1 LEFSF
6 SYWVL
11 SDGDIYVK
19 GEDKMPSPLGVL
31 IALLFVIILGVT
43 LFWMLRL
50 PRPMAQEVARA
61 VFSVQATRC
70 IVVPILDL
78 FYTERAVE
86 LACRM
91 GKQQNAGVVLAYI
104 IEVSRLVTL
113 DSPDTPEVEARAELA
128 LKHARTIVERHG
140 LKATTTSVHAREAGE
155 GITQIVHKYGG
166 DIVVLGVQAVERH
179 LPSIFARTAD
189 ALMKHPPCEVL
200 IDSMPG

>member
-1 LEFSF
+1 
-6 SYWVL
+6 
-11 SDGDIYVK
+11 
-19 GEDKMPSPLGVL
+19 MPHPVGVL
-31 IALLFVIILGVT
+31 MALLFLLALGAT

-50 PRPMAQEVARA
+50 PKAMTQEVARA

-91 GKQQNAGVVLAYI
+91 GKQQEASIVLAYI
-104 IEVSRLVTL
+104 IEVPRLMTL
-113 DSPDTPEVEARAELA
+113 DSPLPKEVEERAQQALLNARA
-128 LKHARTIVERHG
+128 IVERHG
-140 LKATTTSVHAREAGE
+140 LKAMTTTMRAREANE
-155 GITQIVHKYGG
+155 GVGQIVRTYHG

-179 LPSIFARTAD
+179 LPSIFTRTAD
-189 ALMKHPPCEVL
+189 ALMRRPPCEVL

>member
-1 LEFSF
+1 
-6 SYWVL
+6 
-11 SDGDIYVK
+11 
-19 GEDKMPSPLGVL
+19 MPHPLGVT
-31 IALLFVIILGVT
+31 IAFLFILILGST

-50 PRPMAQEVARA
+50 PAAMTQEVARA

-91 GKQQNAGVVLAYI
+91 GKQQNAGIVLAYI
-104 IEVSRLVTL
+104 VEVPRLVTL
-113 DSPDTPEVEARAELA
+113 DSKLPDEIEDRAQQA
-128 LKHARTIVERHG
+128 LKHARSIVERHG
-140 LKATTTSVHAREAGE
+140 LKTMTTILRAREANE
-155 GITQIVHKYGG
+155 GINQIVQTYSG

-179 LPSIFARTAD
+179 LPSIFTRTAD
-189 ALMKHPPCEVL
+189 ALMRRPPCEVL

>member
-1 LEFSF
+1 MSH
-6 SYWVL
+6 
-11 SDGDIYVK
+11 
-19 GEDKMPSPLGVL
+19 PLGVF
-31 IALLFVIILGVT
+31 IALGFIAVLIST

-91 GKQQNAGVVLAYI
+91 GKSQNANIVLAYI
-104 IEVSRLVTL
+104 VEVPRLVAL
-113 DSPDTPEVEARAELA
+113 ESPIPVEVEDRAKQA
-128 LKHARTIVERHG
+128 LLHAQTIVERHG
-140 LKATTTSVHAREAGE
+140 LKAISTTARAREANE
-155 GITQIVHKYGG
+155 GISQIVLKYRG
-166 DIVVLGVQAVERH
+166 DIIVLGVQAVERH
-179 LPSIFARTAD
+179 VPSIFTRTAD
-189 ALMKHPPCEVL
+189 ALMRRPPCEVL